1 MAGRPSKPVD
11 LILLEGNKDHRT
23 KAQLEYR
30 KQAEQALYTGFTFKE
45 SKKVKD
51 NPVAHATFRRLKKLF
66 AKISFV
72 DGLDEQMI
80 NRYCL
85 ETAEVEGLEKLLE
98 RMNEDVGKCEDEK
111 DRIKLYDAIKGVL
124 STLHRKRE
132 MLLKLEDR
140 LFLNPASRVKA
151 VPKQPPREEKQGGLG
166 AFMKRR
172 AESNDRQ
179 GAGRGTD

>member
-23 KAQLEYR
+23 KAQLEQR
-30 KQAEQALYTGFTFKE
+30 KQAEQSLYTGFTFRE
-45 SKKVKD
+45 SERVKN
-51 NPVAHATFRRLKKLF
+51 NPDAHAIFLRLRKLF
-66 AKISFV
+66 KKISFV

-85 ETAEVEGLEKLLE
+85 ETAEVEGLEMMLD
-98 RMNEDVGKCEDEK
+98 RMQSDLDECENFED
-111 DRIKLYDAIKGVL
+111 RLRLYDTIKGIL
-124 STLHRKRE
+124 ATLHRKRE

-140 LFLNPASRVKA
+140 LFLNPASRIRA
-151 VPKQPPREEKQGGLG
+151 IPKNPPKEEKQSGMA
-166 AFMKRR
+166 AFLKKR

-179 GAGRGTD
+179 GAGS